1 MNGANALTETLRNA
15 GVKTV
20 FSLSGNQIM
29 PVYDA
34 AIDSGLRIVHTRH
47 EAAAVYMADGWAQ
60 VTGELGVALVT
71 AAPGFANAISALYTA
86 KMQEVPVLFLSGD
99 SPIGG
104 DGTGTFQELDQVAI
118 AAPVV
123 KHAVRAQSPETIG
136 ETIAE
141 AIRIA
146 KSGRPGPV
154 HVALPFDVL
163 QNSGGVAGTDFTAHE
178 QPFSNAADVLIQL
191 NQAKRPLILTGPD
204 FTDSRRHQE
213 LEALRKA
220 TGAPVL
226 PIESPRGLRDP
237 ALGAFP
243 FILKETDFIL
253 SIGKILDFSTGFARA
268 PALSENVPV
277 IAIDPDETALERA
290 AFLCQDRLIGSYTAD
305 TGQAIKALTNIA
317 TPVERPEWLAR
328 VSKALTHRKETSK
341 SNGFLVHSRNV
352 GESIQRVVAGGDEVI
367 LCIDGGECGQ
377 WMQSATSSGMRL
389 INGLSG
395 AIGGILCYAIAA
407 QLARPEAKVIAA
419 MGDGTVGFH
428 LAEFETAAREK
439 ANITAVICNDSLW
452 NAEHQIQIRDYGIDR
467 TYGCGILPEA
477 RYDQVAVSLGCEG
490 KRITDADKLD
500 AAFATALSGDKPYC
514 LDVLTEGL
522 AAPVYEGFE

>member
-1 MNGANALTETLRNA
+1 MNGAAALTETLRNA
-15 GVKTV
+15 GVNTV

-86 KMQEVPVLFLSGD
+86 RMQEVPVLFLSGD
-99 SPIGG
+99 SPVNG

-123 KHAVRAQSPETIG
+123 KHAVRVTSAETMG

-163 QNSGGVAGTDFTAHE
+163 KNDGGIAGTDFAPVVQSFNDAE
-178 QPFSNAADVLIQL
+178 AVLEKLNA
-191 NQAKRPLILTGPD
+191 AKRPLIVTGPTL
-204 FTDSRRHQE
+204 TDSRAHSA
-213 LEALRKA
+213 LEALRNA

-243 FILKETDFIL
+243 LVLKEADFIL
-253 SIGKILDFSTGFARA
+253 SIGKVLDFSAGFARP

-277 IAIDPDETALERA
+277 IAIDPEAAALERA
-290 AFLCQDRLIGSYTAD
+290 AFLCGDRLISSVQAD
-305 TGQAIKALTNIA
+305 SASAMAALTA
-317 TPVERPEWLAR
+317 AAQPVDRSEWSAR
-328 VSKALTHRKETSK
+328 VESALNHRD
-341 SNGFLVHSRNV
+341 SNSDAGGRVHARSV
-352 GESIQRVVAGGDEVI
+352 GEAMQHIVETQDDVI

-377 WMQSATSSGMRL
+377 WMQSSTNAKTRL

-395 AIGGILCYAIAA
+395 AIGGIFCYAIAA
-407 QLARPEAKVIAA
+407 KIARPEATVIAA

-439 ANITAVICNDSLW
+439 ANIVAIVCNDALW

-467 TYGCGILPEA
+467 TYGCGILPDA
-477 RYDQVAVSLGCEG
+477 RYDQTAMALGCHGAHVVNSDDIGSALAEALAAG
-490 KRITDADKLD
+490 KPSCIDIS
-500 AAFATALSGDKPYC
+500 TAS
-514 LDVLTEGL
+514 L
-522 AAPVYEGFE
+522 AAPVYTPFE